1 MNKTLWQVIKDS
13 KEENKYTKSKKQY
26 ENLHNILSKL
36 PQKEV
41 SKLRDEWADKSN
53 KMTNNDEFE
62 KLHRDNGGIIISGD
76 DGFYMDFASW
86 VMAQGEELYEDFMRN
101 GHKVILNYI
110 KENNVSKSNYMFE
123 CMEYVFH
130 DFADE
135 Y

>member
-1 MNKTLWQVIKDS
+1 MNKTLWQIIKDS
-13 KEENKYTKSKKQY
+13 KEENRYTKSRKQY

-53 KMTNNDEFE
+53 EITNNEEFE
-62 KLHRDNGGIIISGD
+62 KLHRDNGGIISSGD

-86 VMAQGEELYEDFMRN
+86 VMAQGEELYEEFMKN
-101 GHKVILNYI
+101 GHSVVLNYI
-110 KENNVSKSNYMFE
+110 KENNIPKSDYMFE

-130 DFADE
+130 DFVED
-135 Y
+135 

>member
-1 MNKTLWQVIKDS
+1 MNKTLWKIIKDS
-13 KEENKYTKSKKQY
+13 KDENKYTKSKKQY

-53 KMTNNDEFE
+53 EMTSNEEFN
-62 KLHRDNGGIIISGD
+62 KLHYDDGGIITSGD

-86 VMAQGEELYEDFMRN
+86 VIAQGEELYEDFMEN
-101 GHKVILNYI
+101 GHSVVLNYI
-110 KENNVSKSNYMFE
+110 KENNIPKSDYMFE
-123 CMEYVFH
+123 CMEYVFL
-130 DFADE
+130 DFENE